1 MIADVYIN
9 NMQKK
14 FETSVKRIGR
24 VNKELV
30 SERTCHLSKHIDLF
44 SIQII
49 LFFSQVKFNLKT
61 GILRVNKYRYYL

>member
-1 MIADVYIN
+1 MIADVYMN

-30 SERTCHLSKHIDLF
+30 RDLV
-44 SIQII
+44 I
-49 LFFSQVKFNLKT
+49 
-61 GILRVNKYRYYL
+61 